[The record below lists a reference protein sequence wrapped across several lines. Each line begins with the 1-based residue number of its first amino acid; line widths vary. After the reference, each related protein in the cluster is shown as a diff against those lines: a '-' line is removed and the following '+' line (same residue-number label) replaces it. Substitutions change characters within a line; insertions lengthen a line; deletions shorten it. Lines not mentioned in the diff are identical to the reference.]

1 MKAKLTILCENS
13 VGRPFG
19 VVGEHGFAC
28 FIETDAG
35 NLLYREAIEVYGTVT
50 GIKTIMRDMTDEI
63 RGHVR
68 VVMASQVA
76 CPFFDDSLRDF
87 HKNHPKTTFALDAMA
102 SEAA

>member
-35 NLLYREAIEVYGTVT
+35 NLLFDTGQGIGICGNAAAMGKDLGSVGAIALAKGSV
-50 GIKTIMRDMTDEI
+50 
-63 RGHVR
+63 VR
-68 VVMASQVA
+68 VAR
-76 CPFFDDSLRDF
+76 CR
-87 HKNHPKTTFALDAMA
+87 TYGFAGTGLSVDRSGPGPDAPWYNQ
-102 SEAA
+102 